1 MKCVTQTIDARVG
14 EREREGAGTKE
25 RERATSVWRSRQR
38 DAMERFGSKDL
49 SRRKREREKE
59 M

>member
-14 EREREGAGTKE
+14 EREREGAGTG
-25 RERATSVWRSRQR
+25 ERAISVWRSRQR

-49 SRRKREREKE
+49 SRRKRKREKE